1 MKARSSVRKPQL
13 KYRRIL
19 LKLSGEVLKNR
30 EKGDC
35 IDAERLSFMAE
46 RVKKIH
52 AMGVEVGIVL
62 GGGNIFRGLSGARN
76 GVNRVVGD
84 SMGMLATVINAL
96 AMMNALEAIG
106 VPTRV
111 MTAIEMPKLA
121 EPFIQRRAL
130 RHLEKGRVVIFG
142 GGTGNP
148 FFSTDSA
155 AALKAS
161 EIGADALLKA
171 TKVEGIYTADPM
183 KDPKARKYG
192 SLKYETALEKRLK
205 VMDSAAFALCMDNNI
220 PIVVFDFFDGTALA
234 RVVRGEE
241 VGTLVSC
248 PFLISG
254 FPQERTQAHETTSYA
269 DLGARR
275 AWCHGRGRYRLRQS
289 PLPSDRRSRR
299 LCEIARHQIDG

>member
-1 MKARSSVRKPQL
+1 MCRSNFIFAAAILPHVAISVNGDLSRGRKFDILSSVKKGKANV

-19 LKLSGEVLKNR
+19 LKLSGEVLGNR
-30 EKGDC
+30 ETGEC
-35 IDAERLSFMAE
+35 IDPDRLAFMAE

-52 AMGVEVGIVL
+52 GMGVEIGIVL
-62 GGGNIFRGLSGARN
+62 GGGNIFRGLAGAGK
-76 GVNRVVGD
+76 GVNRVTGD

-96 AMMNALEAIG
+96 AMMNALESIG

-111 MTAIEMPKLA
+111 MTSIEMPKLA

-148 FFSTDSA
+148 YFSTDSA

-171 TKVEGIYTADPM
+171 TKVDGIYTADPK
-183 KDPKARKYG
+183 KDPKAKKYG

-205 VMDSAAFALCMDNNI
+205 VMDSAAFALRMDNGI
-220 PIVVFDFFDGTALA
+220 PIIVFDFFDKNALG
-234 RVVRGEE
+234 RVVKGEA
-241 VGTLVSC
+241 VGTIVS
-248 PFLISG
+248 
-254 FPQERTQAHETTSYA
+254 
-269 DLGARR
+269 
-275 AWCHGRGRYRLRQS
+275 
-289 PLPSDRRSRR
+289 
-299 LCEIARHQIDG
+299 

>member
-1 MKARSSVRKPQL
+1 MKAVRKPKL

-35 IDAERLSFMAE
+35 IDAERLAFMAE

-52 AMGVEVGIVL
+52 KLGVEVGIVL
-62 GGGNIFRGLSGARN
+62 DGGNIFRGLSGAKN

-84 SMGMLATVINAL
+84 SMGMLATIINAL
-96 AMMNALEAIG
+96 AMMNALESIG

-130 RHLEKGRVVIFG
+130 RHFEKGRVVIFG

-171 TKVEGIYTADPM
+171 TKVDGIYTADPM
-183 KDPKARKYG
+183 KDPKAKKYG
-192 SLKYETALEKRLK
+192 SLKYETALEKRLQ
-205 VMDSAAFALCMDNNI
+205 VMDSAAFALCMDNDI
-220 PIVVFDFFDGTALA
+220 PIVVFDFFDGDALE

-241 VGTLVSC
+241 VGTLVS
-248 PFLISG
+248 
-254 FPQERTQAHETTSYA
+254 
-269 DLGARR
+269 
-275 AWCHGRGRYRLRQS
+275 
-289 PLPSDRRSRR
+289 
-299 LCEIARHQIDG
+299 